1 MLTKVSRKDTDNL
14 FGQIISPPQ
23 RAVLRETRSTN
34 YDNFINND
42 MMEMRGK
49 RISPKQHNFNGY
61 LAQDFVIY
69 KGILKVKI
77 WQWLLYGTL
86 NGEKHSQTCSTS
98 CSSES
103 SPSPACLDPSLE
115 AIVLYFLSCALTTL

>member
-61 LAQDFVIY
+61 LTQDFVIY

-86 NGEKHSQTCSTS
+86 NGEKPFTDMFHFM
-98 CSSES
+98 
-103 SPSPACLDPSLE
+103 LL
-115 AIVLYFLSCALTTL
+115 